1 MFPVYL
7 PSVRY
12 GPGAAKV
19 PEVQYKFTLYS
30 IDSVRTDLQHIDAA
44 FSKLFT
50 AVSMFP
56 FWLERALYLYTLQYF
71 PTE

>member
-30 IDSVRTDLQHIDAA
+30 IDSVRTDLQHNDAA

-50 AVSMFP
+50 AVSILVRTCLIP
-56 FWLERALYLYTLQYF
+56 LYSSILSH
-71 PTE
+71 